1 MKFDEI
7 DKKILDILQTNCKIT
22 NAQLA
27 SEVGISPSSML
38 ERVKRLENSKVI
50 NKYVALVS
58 PEKIGRG
65 TFALVSVALSI
76 HQLESVD
83 KFIKTF
89 SDIDEVL
96 ECYHIAGDED
106 FLLKVAV
113 RDMQEYQD
121 FVLNKLSKVK
131 GINKIKTTF
140 VLSTVKFETKFKLP
154 EEVAEEA

>member
-1 MKFDEI
+1 MYFDEI
-7 DKKILDILQTNCKIT
+7 DRKILEILQTNCKIT

-38 ERVKRLENSKVI
+38 ERVKRLENSGVI
-50 NKYVALVS
+50 KKYVALVDS
-58 PEKIGRG
+58 AKVGKG
-65 TFALVSVALSI
+65 TFALVSVALAI

-83 KFIKTF
+83 TFIKTF

-96 ECYHIAGDED
+96 ECYHIAGDDD

-113 RDMQEYQD
+113 KDMQEYQD

-140 VLSTVKFETKFKLP
+140 VLSTVKYETKLAIADN
-154 EEVAEEA
+154 EEK

>member
-1 MKFDEI
+1 MYFDEI
-7 DKKILDILQTNCKIT
+7 DRKILEILQTNCKIT

-38 ERVKRLENSKVI
+38 ERVKRLEQSKVI
-50 NKYVALVS
+50 KKYVALVA
-58 PEKIGRG
+58 PEKVGKG
-65 TFALVSVALSI
+65 TFALVSVALAI

-83 KFIKTF
+83 TFIKTF
-89 SDIDEVL
+89 SDIEEVL

-106 FLLKVAV
+106 FILKVAV
-113 RDMQEYQD
+113 KDMQEYQD

-140 VLSTVKFETKFKLP
+140 VLSTVKYQTKLAIAANEK
-154 EEVAEEA
+154 E

>member
-1 MKFDEI
+1 MYFDEI
-7 DKKILDILQTNCKIT
+7 DRKILEILQTNCKIT

-38 ERVKRLENSKVI
+38 ERVKRLENAKVI
-50 NKYVALVS
+50 NKYVALVA
-58 PEKIGRG
+58 PGKVGKG
-65 TFALVSVALSI
+65 TFAFVSVALAI

-83 KFIKTF
+83 TFIKTF
-89 SDIDEVL
+89 SGIDEVL

-106 FLLKVAV
+106 FILKVAV
-113 RDMQEYQD
+113 KDMQEYQD

-140 VLSTVKFETKFKLP
+140 VLSTVKFETKFTIAEN
-154 EEVAEEA
+154 EEE

>member
-1 MKFDEI
+1 MDFDDI

-50 NKYVALVS
+50 NKYVALVN
-58 PEKIGRG
+58 PAKVGKN
-65 TFALVSVALSI
+65 TFALVSVALAI

-96 ECYHIAGDED
+96 ECFHIAGEED

-113 RDMQEYQD
+113 QDMQEYQD
-121 FVLNKLSKVK
+121 FVLNKLSKIK

-140 VLSTVKFETKFKLP
+140 VLSTVKYQTKLSISEKR
-154 EEVAEEA
+154 EEED